1 MGQAAVTIWKNLP
14 AKREN
19 DYGLENALAKYVRNR
34 WPEKTPAYV
43 SSYFG
48 LSESEALKV
57 VYANASKNTLKKL
70 LHHPRG
76 GFPLF
81 LELLCE
87 ATGTS
92 LEAFI
97 EKQAE
102 DARREADEWQAR
114 ERTIAT
120 MQARL
125 AQRRSFRRGTNQ

>member
-1 MGQAAVTIWKNLP
+1 MGSAVSIWKNLP

-19 DYGLENALAKYVRNR
+19 DYGLENALAKWVRNR
-34 WPEKTPAYV
+34 WPDKTPVHVQAH
-43 SSYFG
+43 FG

-70 LHHPRG
+70 LHHKRG
-76 GFPLF
+76 GFGLF

-92 LEAFI
+92 LETFI

-102 DARREADEWQAR
+102 EARREAAEYEAR
-114 ERTIAT
+114 ERTLEA
-120 MQARL
+120 MSARL
-125 AQRRSFRRGTNQ
+125 AQSRSFRRAANQ